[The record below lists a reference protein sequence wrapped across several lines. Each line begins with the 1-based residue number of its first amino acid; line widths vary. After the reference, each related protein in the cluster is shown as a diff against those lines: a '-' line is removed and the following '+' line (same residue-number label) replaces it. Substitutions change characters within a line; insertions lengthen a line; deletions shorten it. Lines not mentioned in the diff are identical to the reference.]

1 MTIDQLRKF
10 CSTLPHV
17 TEDVKW
23 GNDLCFL
30 IAEKMFCVA
39 SLDPREGNRVSF
51 KCTPEDFA
59 EFIERDGII
68 PAPYMARN
76 MWVQEVALGEALERD
91 EFEALVKTSYD
102 LVVAKLPQSKRPGAS
117 RGAAPRGP
125 KKRRAR
131 PARSAARPRSRTS
144 RRSVAR
150 PKKR

>member
-1 MTIDQLRKF
+1 MTLDQLRRF

-30 IAEKMFCVA
+30 IAGKMFCVA

-59 EFIERDGII
+59 EFVERDGIV

-76 MWVQEVALGEALERD
+76 HWVSLEKWSVLRDQEIKAAVTKSYG
-91 EFEALVKTSYD
+91 LVK
-102 LVVAKLPQSKRPGAS
+102 AKLP
-117 RGAAPRGP
+117 
-125 KKRRAR
+125 KKMQQRLA
-131 PARSAARPRSRTS
+131 
-144 RRSVAR
+144 
-150 PKKR
+150 

>member
-1 MTIDQLRKF
+1 MTIDQLRKY

-30 IAEKMFCVA
+30 IAGKMFCVA

-59 EFIERDGII
+59 EFTERDGII

-76 MWVQEVALGEALERD
+76 LWVSLEKWSALRDQEIKAAVAKSYG
-91 EFEALVKTSYD
+91 LVK
-102 LVVAKLPQSKRPGAS
+102 AKLP
-117 RGAAPRGP
+117 
-125 KKRRAR
+125 KKIQQKLA
-131 PARSAARPRSRTS
+131 
-144 RRSVAR
+144 
-150 PKKR
+150 